1 MIRNL
6 LIALALMISVPS
18 IAYPYAYT
26 CSEAAFY
33 GVNGTPQ
40 TQGAIVGHA
49 FGVVDFLA
57 GLQCYVG
64 NPQCSCLANLI
75 TNRAGDFGGEYGRL
89 LAQCIRNGEGDSPV
103 FGVVLRAARTFCN
116 W

>member
-1 MIRNL
+1 MIRL
-6 LIALALMISVPS
+6 GILTLALVLLVPS
-18 IAYPYAYT
+18 LAHSYAYT
-26 CSEAAFY
+26 CDEAAFY
-33 GVNGTPQ
+33 GVNGSPQ

-57 GLQCYVG
+57 GLQCFVG
-64 NPQCSCLANLI
+64 NPQCSCLSNLI

-89 LAQCIRNGEGDSPV
+89 LAKCIRDGQGADPV
-103 FGVVLRAARTFCN
+103 FGVVMRAARTFCP